1 MLTERPMLLKE
12 YIINI
17 ILQKGEMSCHPG
29 SMGNTRS
36 QNTGVKGKP
45 EPGPYL
51 ELLQEKAR
59 QVRDYSVRL
68 V

>member
-1 MLTERPMLLKE
+1 MLTEANAIKE

-17 ILQKGEMSCHPG
+17 NLQKGRCHA
-29 SMGNTRS
+29 TQAQWKHRS

-51 ELLQEKAR
+51 ELLQEK
-59 QVRDYSVRL
+59 QGMSGITV
-68 V
+68 